1 VQAEYD
7 SKGRWSAYGFVQDT
21 LSVTGDREENGRVG
35 TGGSYRFS
43 EKLRINAEVS
53 DGDLGAG
60 GSLGTRYMPNERTT
74 VYMNYALEN
83 ETAEAVLQPGAA
95 GVGGG
100 NLTTGVKTRLSDS
113 TSVYLEERYRS
124 ASYMSGLTHST
135 GVNLVPTQ
143 RLSFSASTDI
153 GTLTD
158 MRTGAETKRQAAAFS
173 AGYGQG
179 PLQVSSGVEY
189 RTDDVEQPDLSFA
202 TATRGCSGATS
213 STSSAKR
220 RAWSASS
227 TIRTARAR
235 SGSSTMAATRKPF
248 WATRSGP
255 VRNDRLN
262 ALFKYTYFYNMP
274 TADQVTVNGSAAQ
287 FLQKSHV
294 AAVDLTYDLTQRWTV
309 GGKYAHRIGEMSL
322 SREDPCVLRQSRE
335 SFRAARRLPLPRE
348 LGRHDRGPHASD
360 ARSAR
365 QPPRQRVRDLALSEQ
380 AREDRGRLQLHR
392 LLRRAHGSE
401 LRSSTACS

>member
-1 VQAEYD
+1 VPLTQEQGDRKDAVVQAEYD

-53 DGDLGAG
+53 DGDLGTG

-83 ETAEAVLQPGAA
+83 ETAEAVLQPGSA

-143 RLSFSASTDI
+143 RLTFSASTDV

-179 PLQVSSGVEY
+179 ALQVSSGVEY
-189 RTDDVEQPDLSFA
+189 RTDDVE
-202 TATRGCSGATS
+202 
-213 STSSAKR
+213 
-220 RAWSASS
+220 
-227 TIRTARAR
+227 
-235 SGSSTMAATRKPF
+235 
-248 WATRSGP
+248 
-255 VRNDRLN
+255 
-262 ALFKYTYFYNMP
+262 
-274 TADQVTVNGSAAQ
+274 
-287 FLQKSHV
+287 
-294 AAVDLTYDLTQRWTV
+294 
-309 GGKYAHRIGEMSL
+309 
-322 SREDPCVLRQSRE
+322 
-335 SFRAARRLPLPRE
+335 
-348 LGRHDRGPHASD
+348 
-360 ARSAR
+360 
-365 QPPRQRVRDLALSEQ
+365 
-380 AREDRGRLQLHR
+380 
-392 LLRRAHGSE
+392 
-401 LRSSTACS
+401 